1 MSSHN
6 MLTIFYFLLEGVS
19 NTLLVTFTCFLS
31 AFFVGLAVA
40 VLRRLCPRP
49 LQRMLDILVFTLRGI
64 PVLIAVF
71 LVYFGLP
78 SISIN
83 VSPLMAMNISI
94 GLISGS
100 YLAEVFRGALTLV
113 EPVEITAA
121 KIAGMSRLQI
131 ILNIKLPQML
141 RFSVPGIINEFS
153 SVLKA
158 TPFAYTVGIAE
169 ITKQAMSLT
178 AFTMNGLQIYALS
191 GVLYFTIYKIFI
203 LLAVFFEKKYRI
215 D

>member
-131 ILNIKLPQML
+131 ILNIELPQML